1 MTNNRTQV
9 CVSISVFSTLS
20 ILHLVKRIGD
30 STEADTLMVCKSVQ
44 MYGNDILYSVESREV
59 TILLTFQS
67 TQY

>member
-9 CVSISVFSTLS
+9 CVSISVFSTVS
-20 ILHLVKRIGD
+20 ILHLVTRIGD

-44 MYGNDILYSVESREV
+44 MYGEDILYSVESREV
-59 TILLTFQS
+59 TVLLTFQS

>member
-9 CVSISVFSTLS
+9 CVSISVFSTVS

-44 MYGNDILYSVESREV
+44 MYGDDILYSVESREV
-59 TILLTFQS
+59 TVLLTFQS